1 MEENTR
7 KSRKRCDE
15 GRGFPIDRREEEF
28 LRRLGER
35 RVFLGLNETDE
46 ERLRSLLPFIERHA
60 NRIVEAFYRHLLG
73 FEETRRILADEA
85 TVNRLK
91 NTQRT
96 YLLEVFG
103 GVYDETYARRRLEIG
118 WAHQR
123 VGLEPEWYVG
133 AYHLY
138 ARLLWPLIGNHLRE
152 LGRPYEEIVE
162 TLLAVDRVMRLDMEF
177 ALEAYFDVLH
187 AELLREKEQY
197 QMLTVQLSE
206 TNRRLS
212 DLMEQLED
220 RVKER
225 TSALQAS
232 QELLLQSE
240 KMAAI
245 GKMASQMAH
254 EIRNPLS
261 AVILNLELLLDEL
274 DAMEPDQT
282 AEARKLVRTVLHEAN
297 KMNDT
302 IRDYLNIARTPPI
315 RPEPTDL
322 NALIEDQ
329 MTFLGPTLRQANVSL
344 KLELAE
350 ELPRIPLDA
359 EQFRRVLLNLVK
371 NSLEAMPSGGTLR
384 IETQLDG
391 EFVAISVSDTG
402 IGMTEEVRQR
412 IFQPLFTT
420 KEKGLGVG
428 LTVVREVVVAHGGSI
443 ACESQKDEGTT
454 FRIFLPVERL

>member
-1 MEENTR
+1 MEKNARKTRGGTR
-7 KSRKRCDE
+7 KGLQLGQGE
-15 GRGFPIDRREEEF
+15 GRF
-28 LRRLGER
+28 LRRLDER
-35 RVFLGLNETDE
+35 RAFLGLSERDE
-46 ERLRSLLPFIERHA
+46 ERLRSLLPFIEQHA
-60 NRIVEAFYRHLLG
+60 NGVVEAFYRHLLD
-73 FEETRRILADEA
+73 FEETRRLLADEA
-85 TVNRLK
+85 VVTRLK
-91 NTQRT
+91 GTQRT
-96 YLLEVFG
+96 YLLEMFG
-103 GVYDETYARRRLEIG
+103 GVYDETYARRRLHIG

-123 VGLEPEWYVG
+123 AGLEPEWYVG

-138 ARLLWPLIGNHLRE
+138 ARFLWPLIASRLRE
-152 LGRPYEEIVE
+152 LGRPHEEVVE

-177 ALEAYFDVLH
+177 ALEAYFDALH

-212 DLMEQLED
+212 ELMEQLED

-232 QELLLQSE
+232 QELLIQSE

-274 DAMEPDQT
+274 DAMEPTQT

-315 RPEPTDL
+315 RPQPTDV

-329 MTFLGPTLRQANVSL
+329 MTFLGPTLRRVNVSL
-344 KLELAE
+344 KLDLAE

-384 IETQLDG
+384 IETQLEGD
-391 EFVAISVSDTG
+391 FVAISVSDTG
-402 IGMTEEVRQR
+402 VGMTDEVRQR

-420 KEKGLGVG
+420 KDKGLGIG

-443 ACESQKDEGTT
+443 ICDSRKDGGTT
-454 FRIFLPVERL
+454 FRISLPVERL